1 MWPRVL
7 FLFCLS
13 LSFKVSAVTI
23 EEFSSELMKSHPY
36 FLQQSLSEK
45 VSIIDQ
51 KDALVYSDW
60 TIQAGASESYA
71 SGEDQSAK
79 LYDDRYITGYE
90 VSAAKKF
97 PDTGG
102 SLTLGHSWNIT
113 DTDVNSVNT
122 NLNSNSF
129 SLDYTRPLSQNKD
142 GINDRLAAD
151 IATIDTQSKQIS
163 LQEQSENYLASKLKK
178 FIDLAHAQEK
188 EKLYR
193 DQLELTKD
201 QLSLAEKKFN
211 QSLIEKTTLLQEQ
224 DSYTRADQQWLQSR
238 LDLANLQQELSSLI
252 GISANSMV
260 VELDLFEKRPI
271 AQIDAANFVIRSRS
285 LQQLDFDKLKLK
297 RQLVTY
303 KDKNKANVNL
313 TMGIATQGEHDKFFK
328 SLSNRDYSWNVGVNV
343 SYPINPVKESLD
355 IQRAEINIAQIDAQK
370 SEKAIDTEQQI
381 NFLVS
386 QINLLDELMA
396 INAKQVHLAN
406 QKIAEEAIKY
416 KEARGQKSLLIA
428 AQKNANQA
436 ILSSLQTATNYQKTI
451 IDYRATIDQLLD

>member
-13 LSFKVSAVTI
+13 LSFKVSAITI

-303 KDKNKANVNL
+303 KDKNKANINL

>member
-1 MWPRVL
+1 VWPRVL

-71 SGEDQSAK
+71 SGEDQSTK

-271 AQIDAANFVIRSRS
+271 AQIDAANFVIRSRT

-303 KDKNKANVNL
+303 KDKNKANINL

>member
-1 MWPRVL
+1 MWPRIL
-7 FLFCLS
+7 FLFCLC
-13 LSFKVSAVTI
+13 LSFKVSAITI

-71 SGEDQSAK
+71 SGEDQSTK

-178 FIDLAHAQEK
+178 FIDLAYAQEK

-224 DSYTRADQQWLQSR
+224 DLYTRADQQWLQSR

-303 KDKNKANVNL
+303 KDKNKANINL

>member
-303 KDKNKANVNL
+303 KDKNKANINL

>member
-1 MWPRVL
+1 MWPRIL
-7 FLFCLS
+7 YLFCIFFS
-13 LSFKVSAVTI
+13 LKVSAITI
-23 EEFSSELMKSHPY
+23 EEFSSELLKSHPY
-36 FLQQSLSEK
+36 FLQQTLSEK

-51 KDALVYSDW
+51 KDALIYSDW

-71 SGEDQSAK
+71 SGEDQDVKS
-79 LYDDRYITGYE
+79 YDNRYITGYE

-97 PDTGG
+97 PDTGA
-102 SLTLGHSWNIT
+102 SLTLGHSWNIANT
-113 DTDVNSVNT
+113 DNT
-122 NLNSNSF
+122 NLSSNSF
-129 SLDYTRPLSQNKD
+129 SLDYTRPLLQNKD
-142 GINDRLAAD
+142 GLNDRLAAD
-151 IATIDTQSKQIS
+151 IATIDSQLKQIN

-188 EKLYR
+188 EKLYK
-193 DQLELTKD
+193 DQLELSKE
-201 QLSLAEKKFN
+201 QLSLADKKFN
-211 QSLIEKTTLLQEQ
+211 QSLIEKTALLQEQ
-224 DSYTRADQQWLQSR
+224 DAYTRADQQWLQSR

-252 GISANSMV
+252 GMSKNNMT
-260 VELDLFEKRPI
+260 VELDLFERQI
-271 AQIDAANFVIRSRS
+271 IMQIDAANFVTKSRT
-285 LQQLDFDKLKLK
+285 LLQLDFDKLKLK

-313 TMGIATQGEHDKFFK
+313 TMGIASQGEHDKFFK

-370 SEKAIDTEQQI
+370 SEKVIDIEQQI
-381 NFLVS
+381 SFLVS

-396 INAKQVHLAN
+396 INAKQVQLAN

-416 KEARGQKSLLIA
+416 KEARGQKSLLIS
-428 AQKNANQA
+428 AQINANQA
-436 ILSSLQTATNYQKTI
+436 LLSSLQTATNYQKNI

>member
-13 LSFKVSAVTI
+13 LSFKVSAITI

-71 SGEDQSAK
+71 SGEDQSTK

-271 AQIDAANFVIRSRS
+271 AQIDAANFVIRSRT

>member
-13 LSFKVSAVTI
+13 LSFKVSAITI

-271 AQIDAANFVIRSRS
+271 AQIDAANFVIRSRT

>member
-188 EKLYR
+188 EKLYW

-303 KDKNKANVNL
+303 KDKNKANINL

>member
-1 MWPRVL
+1 MWPRIL
-7 FLFCLS
+7 YLFCIFFS
-13 LSFKVSAVTI
+13 LKVNAITI
-23 EEFSSELMKSHPY
+23 EEFSSELLKSHPY
-36 FLQQSLSEK
+36 FLQQTLSEK

-51 KDALVYSDW
+51 KDALIYSDW

-71 SGEDQSAK
+71 SGEDQDVKS
-79 LYDDRYITGYE
+79 YDNRYITGYE

-97 PDTGG
+97 PDTGA
-102 SLTLGHSWNIT
+102 SLTLGHSWNIANT
-113 DTDVNSVNT
+113 DNT
-122 NLNSNSF
+122 NLSSNSF
-129 SLDYTRPLSQNKD
+129 SLDYTRPLLQNKD
-142 GINDRLAAD
+142 GLNDRLAAD
-151 IATIDTQSKQIS
+151 IATIDSQLKQIN

-193 DQLELTKD
+193 DQLELSKD

-211 QSLIEKTTLLQEQ
+211 QSLIEKTALLQEQ

-238 LDLANLQQELSSLI
+238 LDLENLQQELSSLI
-252 GISANSMV
+252 GMNANNMT
-260 VELDLFEKRPI
+260 VELDLFEKQVI
-271 AQIDAANFVIRSRS
+271 TLIDAANFVTKSRT

-313 TMGIATQGEHDKFFK
+313 TMGIASQGEHNKFFK

-355 IQRAEINIAQIDAQK
+355 IQRAEINISQIDAHK
-370 SEKAIDTEQQI
+370 SEKVIDIEQQI
-381 NFLVS
+381 SFLVS
-386 QINLLDELMA
+386 QINLLDELMS
-396 INAKQVHLAN
+396 INVKQVQLAN

-416 KEARGQKSLLIA
+416 KEARGQKSLLIS
-428 AQKNANQA
+428 AQKSANQA
-436 ILSSLQTATNYQKTI
+436 LISSLQTATNYQKTI